1 MGNCGRNG
9 AVRQYIRSKI
19 PRLRWSPDLHNSFV
33 HAIQRLGGPE
43 KATPKLVLQ
52 MMDVRGLTISHVKS
66 HLQMYRNLKSDG
78 NKQGDDQYPNSIG
91 SGRRQSLEDHHDDRC
106 VDHDHQLK
114 PNFQDSHS
122 HSNSI
127 HKRGRSLM
135 ERRNE
140 RHEWWG
146 KEAEREQKESVG
158 VGNLT
163 WQHNSFPKFLMHPS
177 FTHVNALHPE
187 SHLILGEG
195 VGGRFKKQ
203 KLESSRSIHDEDE
216 DKEEDRL
223 LLTLSL
229 NQPLA
234 QRSSNGSSMSDTSEV
249 YSMPNSNDGYSDKC
263 ILVEVSSYY
272 REVMGTKPLRGDL
285 KDIQMRE
292 RILSLL
298 SGSGPMG
305 ATVYPFQRVPMH
317 LEQK

>member
-114 PNFQDSHS
+114 PNFQDLNSL
-122 HSNSI
+122 SNSI

-135 ERRNE
+135 ETRNE
-140 RHEWWG
+140 MHEWWG
-146 KEAEREQKESVG
+146 NEAKRERKESVG

-163 WQHNSFPKFLMHPS
+163 WQHYLDHSFPHFLMHPS

-187 SHLILGEG
+187 SHILGEG
-195 VGGRFKKQ
+195 VEGRFKKR
-203 KLESSRSIHDEDE
+203 KLESSISIHDEDE

-229 NQPLA
+229 NQPSA
-234 QRSSNGSSMSDTSEV
+234 QRSSNGSSSDTSEV
-249 YSMPNSNDGYSDKC
+249 YSMPNANDGYSDKWC
-263 ILVEVSSYY
+263 VNL
-272 REVMGTKPLRGDL
+272 DL
-285 KDIQMRE
+285 SMA
-292 RILSLL
+292 LC
-298 SGSGPMG
+298 GN
-305 ATVYPFQRVPMH
+305 
-317 LEQK
+317 